1 LLDSAQA
8 HAAMQRKVAM
18 TTRAMAEA
26 RQQLLELETGRH
38 AADRRALA
46 ATGEA
51 VAQRV
56 SEARQRAASAT
67 ITREVIGRLL
77 TQPSSAPSKP

>member
-1 LLDSAQA
+1 
-8 HAAMQRKVAM
+8 MQRKVAL
-18 TTRAMAEA
+18 TTQAMAEA
-26 RQQLLELETGRH
+26 RVQLLELETGRH

-51 VAQRV
+51 VAQGTA
-56 SEARQRAASAT
+56 EARQRAASET

-77 TQPSSAPSKP
+77 TQPSSAPSKQ